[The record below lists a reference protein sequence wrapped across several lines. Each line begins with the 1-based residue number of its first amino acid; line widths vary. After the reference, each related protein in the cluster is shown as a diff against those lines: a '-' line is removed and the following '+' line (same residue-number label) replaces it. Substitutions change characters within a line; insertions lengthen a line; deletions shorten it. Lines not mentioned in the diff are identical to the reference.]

1 MRQACDYRQDV
12 EEYGSVIVNVRA
24 SVAQYSPPQGL
35 NRAVRLHSR
44 GPLLAQLTVYAT
56 LVDCYSACC
65 AFFRLEPSNYVWRDV
80 DAVAALQCA
89 SNLGEPSGNAL
100 QVLPVPGPPASDLR
114 TFSVSLLRVR
124 LSAASICA
132 VVRMIFE
139 RVRWACRAR
148 VRLADLPAP
157 ASCKFARASS

>member
-1 MRQACDYRQDV
+1 MWRSMGLSLSTCAPALRN
-12 EEYGSVIVNVRA
+12 IPPP
-24 SVAQYSPPQGL
+24 PPQGL

-44 GPLLAQLTVYAT
+44 GPLLAQLTVYAN
-56 LVDCYSACC
+56 LVDCCSACC
-65 AFFRLEPSNYVWRDV
+65 AFLRFEPSNYVWRDV

-89 SNLGEPSGNAL
+89 INLGEPSGNAI

-139 RVRWACRAR
+139 RVRWAC
-148 VRLADLPAP
+148 PC
-157 ASCKFARASS
+157 SCSAGRFACACEL